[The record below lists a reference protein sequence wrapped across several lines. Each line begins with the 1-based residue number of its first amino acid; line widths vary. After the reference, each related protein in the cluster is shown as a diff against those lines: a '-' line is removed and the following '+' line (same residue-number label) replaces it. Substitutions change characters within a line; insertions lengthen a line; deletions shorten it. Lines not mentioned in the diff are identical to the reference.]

1 MKFFA
6 LTVSFVLLIIFVSA
20 GTGSF
25 GAGEK
30 ASRGVP
36 KLNLAY
42 TGLTSGELEPCG

>member
-1 MKFFA
+1 MNFFS
-6 LTVSFVLLIIFVSA
+6 LTVSFVLLIGFA
-20 GTGSF
+20 LPCTGSF

-30 ASRGVP
+30 ASDGVP